1 MEIIEIIGFSPNSE
15 VSVKLPLFIG
25 SVSAGIPNP
34 VDSEVD
40 AEIDLNEYLVT
51 HPAATFFVR
60 VSGLN
65 LEFSGIADGDLLI
78 VDTSIEPK
86 DGKIVVAILKNHL
99 TIKIYRVIDGEIF
112 LESHNHQFIPLK
124 IEPYME
130 YTILGTVTKIIHNL

>member
-34 VDSEVD
+34 VDSDVE
-40 AEIDLNEYLVT
+40 AEIDLNEYLVE
-51 HPAATFFVR
+51 HPTATFFVR

-78 VDTSIEPK
+78 VDTSVEPK
-86 DGKIVVAILKNHL
+86 DGKFVVAILKNHL
-99 TIKIYRVIDGEIF
+99 TIKMYRVIDGEIF

-124 IEPYME
+124 IEPYIE
-130 YTILGTVTKIIHNL
+130 YSILGTITKIIHNL